1 MQLITFSEHTIK
13 RMAMIPYRMRIY
25 VVVLFILFPFTIQS
39 QDIHWS
45 QFQSSPLNL
54 NPSLSGF
61 FDGDYRFVLNH
72 RNQWKS
78 VSKPYN
84 TFSGSFD
91 MALNGMSTARNRYSG
106 GLLVNSDKAGDSEL
120 GLFQASL
127 SFGVLRALGSDS
139 IHFVS
144 AGIQAG
150 YVLRSINY
158 SGLTFDEQFNGDV
171 YDPTF
176 GNSESFSG
184 DNHGYADIGAGISW
198 LVRASDRFKVGAGIS
213 IQHINRPKD
222 SFYNDA
228 AKIFPHIQADVK
240 ADFPVAGK
248 LDLLPSIIYMS
259 QGSFTELTGGTSLRI
274 RINELPGKTYAFY
287 VGGWLRKSDAFIASA
302 GMDYNN
308 LNVGVSYDFNT
319 SKLERASNGRGGY
332 ELSLIYII
340 RKVKPLG
347 IKPPCPLY

>member
-1 MQLITFSEHTIK
+1 MIKLLWHTGRFASLLTLLFFMIK
-13 RMAMIPYRMRIY
+13 PVAIY
-25 VVVLFILFPFTIQS
+25 A

-61 FDGDYRFVLNH
+61 FNGDYRFVLNH

-78 VSKPYN
+78 VTTPYN

-91 MALNGMSTARNRYSG
+91 MVLNSNAASRNRYSG
-106 GLLVNSDKAGDSEL
+106 GLMINSDKAGDSEL
-120 GLFQASL
+120 GLLQAAL
-127 SFGVLRALGSDS
+127 SFGVLRAVGSDS

-144 AGIQAG
+144 VGFQAG

-158 SGLTFDEQFNGDV
+158 SGLTFDEQYNGDAF
-171 YDPTF
+171 DPNS
-176 GNSESFSG
+176 GNNENFSG

-198 LVRASDRFKVGAGIS
+198 LVKTSDRFKAGAGFS
-213 IQHINRPKD
+213 VQHINRPKD
-222 SFYNDA
+222 SFYDENS
-228 AKIFPHIQADVK
+228 KMFPHLQADIK

-248 LDLLPSIIYMS
+248 LDLVPSVIYMK

-274 RINELPGKTYAFY
+274 RLNDKPGKTYAFY
-287 VGGWLRKSDAFIASA
+287 VGGWLRKSDAMIASA
-302 GMDYNN
+302 GIDYNN

-319 SKLERASNGRGGY
+319 SDLERVSNKKGGY

-340 RKVKPLG
+340 RKVKPIG